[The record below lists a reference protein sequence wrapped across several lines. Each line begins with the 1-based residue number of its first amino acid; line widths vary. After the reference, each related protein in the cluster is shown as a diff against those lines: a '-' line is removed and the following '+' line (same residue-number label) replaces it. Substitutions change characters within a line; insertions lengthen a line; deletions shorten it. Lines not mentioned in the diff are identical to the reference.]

1 MLVAHAVI
9 TAPEKNLLV
18 KYITMKPSVY
28 FHAVLV
34 ASSLGLLLLPLGCQN
49 WIVSFE
55 PVGLKG
61 SSTSKERSLDV
72 QTAVPVSTSSSSV
85 PNPTHLKSKEVARTE
100 VANNTS
106 TKEANNSGTLGF
118 GSLRMSNQ
126 TNQPVRLALL
136 SRQSINK
143 VKASKTAAD
152 DAVPAHW
159 DFAPQEGSEKG
170 LILALPNGDL
180 KLEQGDILVAFAQ
193 DGSRRYWGPYVVGET
208 ISPSWNAQSK
218 EWQLVLMD

>member
-1 MLVAHAVI
+1 
-9 TAPEKNLLV
+9 
-18 KYITMKPSVY
+18 MKPSVY

-34 ASSLGLLLLPLGCQN
+34 ASSLGMLLLPLGCQKLG
-49 WIVSFE
+49 VSFE
-55 PVGLKG
+55 RTGLG
-61 SSTSKERSLDV
+61 SSSTSTERAFDLQS
-72 QTAVPVSTSSSSV
+72 TVPISTSSSSV
-85 PNPTHLKSKEVARTE
+85 PNSTTNISKEVSPT
-100 VANNTS
+100 NIT
-106 TKEANNSGTLGF
+106 TDTGNSRASGF

-136 SRQSINK
+136 SRNSLIKGKGNS
-143 VKASKTAAD
+143 AKTAH

-180 KLEQGDILVAFAQ
+180 KLEKGDILVAFAQ

-208 ISPSWNAQSK
+208 FSPSWNAQSK
-218 EWQLVLMD
+218 EWQLVLMNTEITDNQ